1 MPPDAAAG
9 AAQAGGQR
17 GSRWKGSAHSL
28 QLPTAPSPDSSVLF
42 QPAKATFIFQV
53 HEAQSAP
60 GDAALPFGAV
70 RCRPVPAHEP
80 QTWHF
85 GAGDFFGLG

>member
-17 GSRWKGSAHSL
+17 GGRWKGSAHSL
-28 QLPTAPSPDSSVLF
+28 QLQTAPSPDSSVLF

-53 HEAQSAP
+53 HTEQNTP
-60 GDAALPFGAV
+60 GDAALPFGTT

-85 GAGDFFGLG
+85 GAGGVFGLG